1 MDGLQDDRWQL
12 DGAHK
17 DHDAGQHGED
27 AGVQQQL
34 FERDLPAVAAHEHEA
49 EGPRH
54 EVIHADPRCPV
65 EHAVRAE
72 QDLLQRQAHVAAIG
86 KHGAVA
92 QNAAGRLLAAADADI
107 GKRGIQRVRCK
118 GQQGND
124 AHGAQHGAVK
134 LAAERLDDGAGPDD
148 LQRKGRKVGNAL
160 VVENADLSAQE
171 SDSQQDNKDEDL
183 LASRQDIA
191 QHRIPSLCKMVSS

>member
-1 MDGLQDDRWQL
+1 MPV
-12 DGAHK
+12 
-17 DHDAGQHGED
+17 ED

-92 QNAAGRLLAAADADI
+92 QNAAGRLLTAADADI

-134 LAAERLDDGAGPDD
+134 LAAERLDDGAGTIFSAKAERWEMLRSLKMRIFPHRNPTASRTTRMRTCSPVDRI
-148 LQRKGRKVGNAL
+148 LPSIESL
-160 VVENADLSAQE
+160 LSARW
-171 SDSQQDNKDEDL
+171 SHH
-183 LASRQDIA
+183 SREFG
-191 QHRIPSLCKMVSS
+191 